1 MANSPPTKCFS
12 CGNDLAAGVLA
23 CPQCHALVYSEKLA
37 VLSTRAQQLE
47 TNEDF
52 SSAKAVWTEAL
63 NLLPYDTNQAE
74 WIRTHVYR
82 LELAAKSAP
91 PPEAKHKWAKWLG
104 PLAPIAIF
112 LAKAKW
118 LFAIF
123 KAKFFFSFFAFL
135 WLYFVLWGWKFGLG
149 FAVLIL
155 IHEMGHYIDIRRRGL
170 PAEMPVFLPGFGAY
184 VKWNAL
190 GVSLRTRA
198 AVSLAGPLAGGL
210 GCAGCVFLWH
220 ATGNNLW
227 AGLARAGG
235 MLNLLNLIPVWVLD
249 GAGASEALNK
259 LERWLLLGICVLL
272 AVVSREW
279 TYLLV
284 AGGAGYQL
292 TKKDFPPVSGR
303 ATLVYFALV
312 LVSLGAVLHFVPGNG
327 FDLK

>member
-1 MANSPPTKCFS
+1 MTCGEDLSP
-12 CGNDLAAGVLA
+12 GMLA
-23 CPQCHALVYSEKLA
+23 CPKCHALVHSEELR
-37 VLSTRAQQLE
+37 VLSTRAQKQE
-47 TNEDF
+47 TDEDF
-52 SSAKAVWTEAL
+52 LSARETWTRAL
-63 NLLPYDTNQAE
+63 SLLPYESTQAE
-74 WIRTHVYR
+74 WIRTHLYR
-82 LELAAKSAP
+82 LQLAEKVAP
-91 PPEAKHKWAKWLG
+91 APEEKHKWVKRLG

-118 LFAIF
+118 LFPLL
-123 KAKFFFSFFAFL
+123 KMKFLFSFFVFL
-135 WLYFVLWGWKFGLG
+135 WFYWTLWGWKFGVG

-184 VKWNAL
+184 VKWKAL
-190 GVSLRTRA
+190 GVSRRTMA

-210 GCAGCVFLWH
+210 ACLACLFLWKK
-220 ATGNNLW
+220 TGNNLW

-249 GAGASEALNK
+249 GAGASEALDK
-259 LERWLLLGICVLL
+259 VERLVLLGFCVLL
-272 AVVSREW
+272 AIFLREW

-292 TKKDFPPVSGR
+292 TRKDFPVVPGR
-303 ATLVYFALV
+303 TTLAYFVGVLV
-312 LVSLGAVLHFVPGNG
+312 LLGLVLHVVPGNG

>member
-1 MANSPPTKCFS
+1 M
-12 CGNDLAAGVLA
+12 LA
-23 CPQCHALVYSEKLA
+23 CPQCHALVHSEKLA
-37 VLSTRAQQLE
+37 VLSARAQQFE
-47 TNEDF
+47 TDEDF
-52 SSAKAVWTEAL
+52 ASAKETWAEAL
-63 NLLPYDTNQAE
+63 GLLPYDSTQAE
-74 WIRTHVYR
+74 WVRTHVYR
-82 LELAAKSAP
+82 LELAAKTAP

-118 LFAIF
+118 LFALF

-184 VKWNAL
+184 VKWKAM

-210 GCAGCVFLWH
+210 ACAGSVILWWK
-220 ATGNNLW
+220 TGNNLW

-249 GAGASEALNK
+249 GAGASEALDK
-259 LERWLLLGICVLL
+259 LERWLLLGICVVL
-272 AVVSREW
+272 AVFLHEW

-292 TKKDFPPVSGR
+292 TKKDFPPVPGR
-303 ATLVYFALV
+303 ATLAYFAAVLV
-312 LVSLGAVLHFVPGNG
+312 LLGAVLHSVPGNG
-327 FDLK
+327 FDMK

>member
-1 MANSPPTKCFS
+1 MT
-12 CGNDLAAGVLA
+12 CGHEFAAWELA
-23 CPQCHALVYSEKLA
+23 CPQCHALVHSEQLA
-37 VLSTRAQQLE
+37 VLSNRAQQFE
-47 TNEDF
+47 TDEDF
-52 SSAKAVWTEAL
+52 ASARETWAKALA
-63 NLLPYDTNQAE
+63 LLPHESTQAE
-74 WIRTHVYR
+74 WVRTHLYR
-82 LELAAKSAP
+82 LELAAKTAP
-91 PPEAKHKWAKWLG
+91 PPKQKHKWAKWLG

-123 KAKFFFSFFAFL
+123 KFKFFFSFFAFL

-184 VKWNAL
+184 VKWKAM
-190 GVSLRTRA
+190 GVSLRTKA

-210 GCAGCVFLWH
+210 ACLGCAILWR

-227 AGLARAGG
+227 AGLARAGA

-249 GAGASEALNK
+249 GAGASEALDK
-259 LERWLLLGICVLL
+259 MERWAILGICVVL
-272 AVVSREW
+272 AVLLREW
-279 TYLLV
+279 TYFLV
-284 AGGAGYQL
+284 AGGAGYQV

-303 ATLVYFALV
+303 ATLAYFAAVLV
-312 LVSLGAVLHFVPGNG
+312 LLGVVLYLVPGNG

>member
-1 MANSPPTKCFS
+1 MT
-12 CGNDLAAGVLA
+12 CGNELAPNAVA
-23 CPQCHALVYSEKLA
+23 CPQCHALVHSEELA
-37 VLSTRAQQLE
+37 VLSNRAQQLE
-47 TNEDF
+47 TDEDF
-52 SSAKAVWTEAL
+52 AAARETWTKAL
-63 NLLPYDTNQAE
+63 SLLPYESTQAE
-74 WIRTHVYR
+74 WVRTHLYR
-82 LELAAKSAP
+82 LDLAAKSAP
-91 PPEAKHKWAKWLG
+91 PPEEKHKWAKRLG
-104 PLAPIAIF
+104 PLAPIVIF

-118 LFAIF
+118 LFAVF
-123 KAKFFFSFFAFL
+123 KFKFFFSFFAFL

-155 IHEMGHYIDIRRRGL
+155 VHEMGHYIDIRRRGL

-184 VKWNAL
+184 VKWKAM

-210 GCAGCVFLWH
+210 ACLMCAILWR

-249 GAGASEALNK
+249 GAGANEALNK
-259 LERWLLLGICVLL
+259 MERWAIVGICVAL
-272 AVVSREW
+272 AVLLREW

-292 TKKDFPPVSGR
+292 TKKEFPPVSGR
-303 ATLVYFALV
+303 ATLGYFAAVLV
-312 LVSLGAVLHFVPGNG
+312 LLGVVLHFVPGNG

>member
-1 MANSPPTKCFS
+1 MT
-12 CGNDLAAGVLA
+12 CGNEFAAWELA
-23 CPQCHALVYSEKLA
+23 CPRCHALVNSEQLA
-37 VLSTRAQQLE
+37 VLSARAQAQETEGDFASATETWKKALE
-47 TNEDF
+47 
-52 SSAKAVWTEAL
+52 
-63 NLLPYDTNQAE
+63 LLPYESTQAE
-74 WIRTHVYR
+74 WVRTHVYR
-82 LELAAKSAP
+82 LELAAKAASP
-91 PPEAKHKWAKWLG
+91 PKEKHKWAKWLG
-104 PLAPIAIF
+104 PLAPVAIF

-123 KAKFFFSFFAFL
+123 KFKFFFSFFAFL
-135 WLYFVLWGWKFGLG
+135 WLYFVFWGWKFGLG
-149 FAVLIL
+149 FALLIL

-184 VKWNAL
+184 VKWKAI

-210 GCAGCVFLWH
+210 ASLGCAILWH
-220 ATGNNLW
+220 TTGNNLW

-259 LERWLLLGICVLL
+259 SERWMLLGICVLL
-272 AVVSREW
+272 AVLLREW

-292 TKKDFPPVSGR
+292 TRKEFPPVSGR
-303 ATLVYFALV
+303 ATLVYFAAVLV
-312 LVSLGAVLHFVPGNG
+312 LLGAVLHSVPGNG